1 MLFLSDIAKR
11 LTFITLEVEEYW
23 SVIAAAAETGIV
35 GGITYDALLARCA
48 IKAKAEIIYTWN
60 VAHFQR
66 LGPEIAKRVRTP

>member
-1 MLFLSDIAKR
+1 L
-11 LTFITLEVEEYW
+11 
-23 SVIAAAAETGIV
+23 VIAAAAETGIV
-35 GGITYDALLARCA
+35 GSTTYEALLARCA